1 VPSSPLRVALVQSSS
16 VPGDVSANGLAA
28 ARAISTAAARGAEL
42 VVFPELSLT
51 GYDLDLLAST
61 PNAWLEDANDGRL
74 DSVRRA
80 CSGTGTTAVLGAPF
94 RGRTGAHLI
103 AAPIFGPDGGTRLSF
118 KEHIH
123 GSEAAVF
130 RAGEAA
136 APFEVSGWRVAV
148 GICFDAAH
156 PRHAERAAQGGA
168 DVYAVSALYM
178 HGEERRRDLH
188 LAARAMDNRIFSVL
202 SNYAGRTGIHVSCG
216 MSGAWSPTGDV
227 LAVVEGAGDAMLVV
241 DLDPA
246 RLAPHRA

>member
-1 VPSSPLRVALVQSSS
+1 MPSSPLRVALVQCSS
-16 VPGDVSANGLAA
+16 VPGDVAANAIAA
-28 ARAISTAAARGAEL
+28 ARTISMAAAQGAKL

-61 PNAWLEDANDGRL
+61 PNTWLEDANDGRFEP
-74 DSVRRA
+74 VRRA
-80 CSGTGTTAVLGAPF
+80 CVASGTTAVLGAPF
-94 RGRTGAHLI
+94 RGRAGDQLI
-103 AAPIFGPDGGTRLSF
+103 AAPIVGPDGGTHLSF

-130 RAGEAA
+130 RPGEAA

-148 GICFDAAH
+148 AICFDAAH
-156 PRHAERAAQGGA
+156 PRHAEHAAQGGA

-178 HGEERRRDLH
+178 RGEERRRDLH

-202 SNYAGRTGIHVSCG
+202 SNYAGRTGAHVSCG

-227 LAVVEGAGDAMLVV
+227 MEVVEGAGDAMLVV
-241 DLDPA
+241 DLDPGQLPQL
-246 RLAPHRA
+246 RG